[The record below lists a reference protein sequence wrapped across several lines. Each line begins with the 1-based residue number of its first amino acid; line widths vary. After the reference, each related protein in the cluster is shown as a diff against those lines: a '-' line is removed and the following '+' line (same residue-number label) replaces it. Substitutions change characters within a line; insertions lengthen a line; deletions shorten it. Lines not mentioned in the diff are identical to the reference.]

1 MRQTPEEDRF
11 VCDAE
16 FVTDP
21 PTPFR
26 NHQWGWEAHARAVR
40 EAGFRTVRPLV
51 GGLHAWQRRGLPLE
65 SVVVGGALLPA
76 EGAPAAGAVMAPDG
90 QP

>member
-40 EAGFRTVRPLV
+40 EAGFRTVPWHPSEASPEDLARYGAAYWQDFYGNCLAIGLV
-51 GGLHAWQRRGLPLE
+51 WRE
-65 SVVVGGALLPA
+65 
-76 EGAPAAGAVMAPDG
+76 
-90 QP
+90 